1 MENETAREHEL
12 PYCKTC
18 FEGRLWGK
26 KDINEGVN
34 MNNMAA
40 QGLVKTKYTSS

>member
-12 PYCKTC
+12 LYCKTC

-34 MNNMAA
+34 M
-40 QGLVKTKYTSS
+40 KTTWQHKGW

>member
-1 MENETAREHEL
+1 MQESGIWLLLMEGEATREHEL
-12 PYCKTC
+12 LYCKTC

-34 MNNMAA
+34 ME
-40 QGLVKTKYTSS
+40 TIW